1 MVKNLIKRV
10 EDIHTVTVVGA
21 GIMGEG
27 IAQSLAQPGLTVK
40 LVDQTRE
47 ILDRCLNQIDINL
60 QQFADAGFLKEK
72 TSDVKARIEPLLSGD
87 LAAAVDDCDMVI
99 EAIPEILD
107 LKRKLFAELD
117 SRRTDIILASNT
129 SSITITAL
137 AEGLKNPG
145 RVVGVHYFNP
155 AHIMPLVEIHRGALT
170 LDAAVETTR
179 ELMLKTGKKPIIVK
193 KVVPGFVVN
202 RIQGAIAREIGYL
215 IDNGV
220 VTHED
225 LDTAIKSSVGMR
237 YALFGPMEQEDVTGL
252 DTAVRIGTQVFKTL
266 SNAIEP
272 PAALQSRVSQGFLG
286 VKSGRGWYDYKGKTR
301 TQIISERNQKLISL
315 LKALQSINP

>member
-1 MVKNLIKRV
+1 MAKMKTAEEIRRV
-10 EDIHTVTVVGA
+10 VLVGA

-27 IAQSLAQPGLTVK
+27 IAQNLAQAGLYVK
-40 LVDQTRE
+40 LVDQTGE

-60 QQFADAGFLKEK
+60 KQFSETGLLHEMPA
-72 TSDVKARIEPLLSGD
+72 VIKARIKPVLTGD
-87 LAAAVDDCDMVI
+87 LLAAVDDCDIMI
-99 EAIPEILD
+99 EAIPEILE
-107 LKRKLFAELD
+107 LKRQLFTQLD
-117 SRRTDIILASNT
+117 ARRPDIILASNT

-137 AEGLKNPG
+137 AEGLNNPG

-155 AHIMPLVEIHRGALT
+155 AHIIPLVEIHRGALT
-170 LDAAVETTR
+170 LDTAVTIMR
-179 ELMLKTGKKPIIVK
+179 ELMLKTGKKPILVK

-215 IDNGV
+215 IDNEV
-220 VTHED
+220 VTPED

-266 SNAIEP
+266 SNAAEP
-272 PAALQSRVSQGFLG
+272 PAALKERVSQGFLG
-286 VKSGRGWYDYKGKTR
+286 VKSGRGWYDYQGRPR
-301 TQIISERNQKLISL
+301 TQIISERNQKLLKL
-315 LKALQSINP
+315 LKALQDIDN

>member
-1 MVKNLIKRV
+1 MF
-10 EDIHTVTVVGA
+10 T
-21 GIMGEG
+21 
-27 IAQSLAQPGLTVK
+27 Q
-40 LVDQTRE
+40 
-47 ILDRCLNQIDINL
+47 
-60 QQFADAGFLKEK
+60 
-72 TSDVKARIEPLLSGD
+72 
-87 LAAAVDDCDMVI
+87 
-99 EAIPEILD
+99 
-107 LKRKLFAELD
+107 LD
-117 SRRTDIILASNT
+117 SRRPDILLASNT

-137 AEGLKNPG
+137 AEGLQYPG
-145 RVVGVHYFNP
+145 RVVGLHYFNP
-155 AHIMPLVEIHRGALT
+155 AHIIPLVEVHRGALT
-170 LDAAVETTR
+170 LDTAVGTAR
-179 ELMLKTGKKPIIVK
+179 KLMLKTGKKPILVK

-215 IDNGV
+215 IDNDV
-220 VTHED
+220 VTPED